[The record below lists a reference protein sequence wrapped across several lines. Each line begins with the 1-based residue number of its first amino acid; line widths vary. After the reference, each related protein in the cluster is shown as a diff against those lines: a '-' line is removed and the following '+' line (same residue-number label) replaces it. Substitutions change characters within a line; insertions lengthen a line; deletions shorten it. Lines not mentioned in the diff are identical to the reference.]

1 MKTIP
6 TLPNETFLGNR
17 RQQIIKSRMYG
28 VIESAHGALGVCP
41 TSYTII
47 ISVMFIYHEDTRS
60 VPLAS
65 IQRPSLTQ
73 PLSSDIAS
81 TDHDL
86 KEGDTVSPN
95 AASFQSLHPPGWG
108 FFPQRTVSPGG
119 CAECGQ
125 ALRLHEKR
133 NRFW

>member
-17 RQQIIKSRMYG
+17 RQQIIKSRMCG
-28 VIESAHGALGVCP
+28 VIERAHGALGVCP

-95 AASFQSLHPPGWG
+95 PASFQSLHPPGVG
-108 FFPQRTVSPGG
+108 LLSPENHLPGG
-119 CAECGQ
+119 LCRMWPGIETP
-125 ALRLHEKR
+125 
-133 NRFW
+133 